1 MNETRKVRSKR
12 SLKTSK
18 FVDSYM
24 GESNMKMEPI
34 EINGVIYSVPSPVLD
49 LIYGLDDQV
58 KHITAYCNGGS
69 YFAN

>member
-1 MNETRKVRSKR
+1 
-12 SLKTSK
+12 
-18 FVDSYM
+18 M